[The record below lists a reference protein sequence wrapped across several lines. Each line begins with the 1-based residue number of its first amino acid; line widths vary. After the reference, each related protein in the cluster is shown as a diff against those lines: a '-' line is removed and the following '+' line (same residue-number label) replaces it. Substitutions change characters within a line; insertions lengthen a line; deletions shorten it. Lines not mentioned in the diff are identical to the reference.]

1 MHRRSTPTRPTP
13 PRTARSRTDA
23 PPDALAD
30 DRTPRAAETAPR
42 PRSEAVVVAPPH
54 DAAGARARPGEGGER
69 HDGEH
74 EGGARRAPGAGR
86 GRRRGESATRRGLR
100 VVVRGARDEP
110 LVLGLAVLV
119 SAVYGAGTAA
129 AGWLL
134 GRTTD
139 GVLVPLFAGDPG
151 VGGADIAG
159 AGLALAGVAV
169 VTAVA
174 VALRRMIAGRVFA
187 NLQARYRRRLA
198 HQYLRLPIAWHH
210 RHPAGQLLSNAS
222 SDVEASFQIFQPL
235 PMALGVVVMAL
246 VASVAMVAA
255 DPVLAAVGLLTIP
268 AMAAANIAYQK
279 AMSPRVV
286 RAQALRGE
294 VAAMAHES
302 FDGAVVVKTLGREGA
317 ETERFGGAADRLR
330 EANVDVGRTRGAFDP
345 VVEALPSLASLA
357 VLAVGAARAASGDVQ
372 VGDIVQVVY
381 LLTILAAPVRAFG
394 WVLAEL
400 PRSAVG
406 FGRVRSVL
414 EATGRTRW
422 GSQPLPEGGLSLSMR
437 GVRLAHV
444 RSVDEDLD
452 ETTDPDAPTVEE
464 VRVPALVD
472 VDLDVPAGSTTAL
485 VGPTGSGKSTLA
497 ALAVRLVDPDAGVV
511 RLGGVDVRELA
522 EGSLPAEVS
531 LVPQGTFIF
540 DDTVRGN
547 ITLGADVDEARL
559 RAALETSHAAE
570 FVDVLPDGLD
580 TRVGERGASLSG
592 GQRQRIALAR
602 ALLRSPR
609 LLVLDDAT
617 SAVDPA
623 VEAQILSALRRPPAP
638 GAPKPTV
645 LLVAYRRATIA
656 LADRVAW
663 MDGGRVV
670 DEGTHAELL
679 ERQPGYRHLVTAYEE
694 AALASARPPGGGE
707 GDGGAPA
714 ADQRP
719 AASGSAR

>member
-1 MHRRSTPTRPTP
+1 MHRRPTPTRPTP
-13 PRTARSRTDA
+13 PRGGRSQTDGPAGLPADRSSTPGAGPAGARTAADAGGAHPRSRPGGRGPED
-23 PPDALAD
+23 P
-30 DRTPRAAETAPR
+30 APR
-42 PRSEAVVVAPPH
+42 PRREP
-54 DAAGARARPGEGGER
+54 R
-69 HDGEH
+69 
-74 EGGARRAPGAGR
+74 R
-86 GRRRGESATRRGLR
+86 GRRAESATRRGLR

-139 GVLVPLFAGDPG
+139 GVLVPLFAGDAG
-151 VGGADIAG
+151 VGGREIAS

-198 HQYLRLPIAWHH
+198 HQYLRLPISWHH

-235 PMALGVVVMAL
+235 PMALGVLVMAA

-302 FDGAVVVKTLGREGA
+302 FDGAVVVKTLGREGL
-317 ETERFGGAADRLR
+317 ETERFGGAAQRLR
-330 EANVDVGRTRGAFDP
+330 GANVDVGRTRGAFDP

-357 VLAVGAARAASGDVQ
+357 VLAVGAARAATGEVQ

-422 GSQPLPEGGLSLSMR
+422 EQQELPGGGLSLSMR
-437 GVRLAHV
+437 GVALAHV

-452 ETTDPDAPTVEE
+452 EEAGAEAVEE
-464 VRVPALVD
+464 VRVPALAG

-485 VGPTGSGKSTLA
+485 VGPTGAGKSTLA
-497 ALAVRLVDPDAGVV
+497 SLAVRLVDPDAGVV

-522 EGSLPAEVS
+522 EGTLPAEVA

-547 ITLGADVDEARL
+547 ITLGADVDEDRL
-559 RAALETSHAAE
+559 RAALETSQTAE
-570 FVDVLPDGLD
+570 FVDALPDGLE
-580 TRVGERGASLSG
+580 TRVGERGTTLSG
-592 GQRQRIALAR
+592 GQRQRLALAR
-602 ALLRSPR
+602 ALVRSPR

-638 GAPKPTV
+638 GAPQPTV

-694 AALASARPPGGGE
+694 AALAAARPDDD
-707 GDGGAPA
+707 DGPAPA
-714 ADQRP
+714 GRRP
-719 AASGSAR
+719 AAAGSAR